1 MILSST
7 LLIFDTSPALNVQL
21 IEVVS
26 TAAEVLPLTVCAFVG
41 SSFLNLAVWRGFP
54 AVRERWGR
62 EREER
67 EGGRK
72 VEAPERNVKRGDTE
86 EKEGGGGDEGYGGR
100 EREEEREE
108 EGGLERGTR
117 IE

>member
-41 SSFLNLAVWRGFP
+41 SSFLNLAVMNEFSISPGSKGEMGK
-54 AVRERWGR
+54 RERRR
-62 EREER
+62 ER
-67 EGGRK
+67 GGK
-72 VEAPERNVKRGDTE
+72 
-86 EKEGGGGDEGYGGR
+86 R
-100 EREEEREE
+100 ERHLS
-108 EGGLERGTR
+108 GM
-117 IE
+117 